1 MNTRDSY
8 RFAMDLESGA
18 AIAAESVTLPDD
30 LGSPLLRK
38 PDVFPQGRADW
49 QDVSGQAATNSLGR
63 SVEIIVY
70 RKQSIGF
77 ELTKNTPQLL
87 LDSIYGVKE
96 VPAIHIEFP
105 AAQLPIGAQEKVIPE
120 DAILSVG

>member
-1 MNTRDSY
+1 MNGRDSY
-8 RFAMDLESGA
+8 RLAVDLESGA
-18 AIAAESVTLPDD
+18 AIAAESVTLPGD

-96 VPAIHIEFP
+96 IAAIHIKFP
-105 AAQLPIGAQEKVIPE
+105 AAQSPIRAQEKVISE
-120 DAILSVG
+120 DTIFRIS